1 MALGPTACVL
11 LYAFAKANTDR
22 SIHTQNEQEVGN
34 AIKES
39 GVPRE
44 DIFITSKARVSSSGF
59 LRSMTRDIT
68 AVEPLPRPRGY

>member
-1 MALGPTACVL
+1 MALGLTAYVL
-11 LYAFAKANTDR
+11 DNTSANANTDR
-22 SIHTQNEQEVGN
+22 SIRTQNEQEVGN

-44 DIFITSKARVSSSGF
+44 DIFITSKVCVSSSGF

-68 AVEPLPRPRGY
+68 AVELVPRPRGY